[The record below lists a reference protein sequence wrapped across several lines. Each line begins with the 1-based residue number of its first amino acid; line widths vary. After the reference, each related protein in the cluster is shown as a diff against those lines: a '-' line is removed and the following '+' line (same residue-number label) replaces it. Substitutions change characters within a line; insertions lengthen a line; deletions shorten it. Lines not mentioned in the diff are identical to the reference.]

1 MKNDSK
7 SWSMGLYWIPFVVGL
22 ATACTYLYFLAARGQ
37 EFDIGLVIIL
47 SAGVVIG
54 LLAVTQAI
62 FAAADARALAAARRN
77 ADELERRLA
86 EARDHSRQL
95 SAHFEVLSA
104 MREVTHILSDAVDL
118 DQIAERVFDVL
129 QPLLEASE
137 IVLFIQ
143 TDQGDLEP
151 RVVRRGRETLFPDEF
166 DGTGLDLDQANEALE
181 RQTLVKTVEGETSRF
196 SVPLIADQKPV
207 GVMRFDIPLD
217 GSPDEK
223 AARLDEFEAVLANIA
238 KHLALVVKTPNLHDR
253 ATIDGLTGLF
263 TRRHFDIRIADM
275 FRLGRRYATPFS
287 LLLIDLDH
295 FKEVNDQYGHRAGDV
310 VLAETALL
318 VTNGIRDCDSAFR
331 YGGEE
336 FAVLLPETTAKEA
349 WNIAERLRKNIKENE
364 VAADGH
370 TVSVT
375 ICTGIAEYSPEL
387 ANHGELVARADQALY
402 NAKQSGRDRTVLAGA
417 AARGSAS

>member
-62 FAAADARALAAARRN
+62 FAAADARALIEARQN
-77 ADELERRLA
+77 ADELEKRLA
-86 EARDHSRQL
+86 EARGHSRQL

-129 QPLLEASE
+129 QPLLEATE
-137 IVLFIQ
+137 IVLFIH

-151 RVVRRGRETLFPDEF
+151 RVVRRERETLFSDEF
-166 DGTGLDLDQANEALE
+166 DGAVIDLDQANEALE

-196 SVPLIADQKPV
+196 CVPLIADQKPV

-295 FKEVNDQYGHRAGDV
+295 FKEVNDQYGHRVGDV

-364 VAADGH
+364 VTADGH
-370 TVSVT
+370 TVGVT

-387 ANHGELVARADQALY
+387 ANYGELVARADQALY

-417 AARGSAS
+417 TARGSAS